1 MWMPV
6 VNIAHMRVCMGGL
19 GMLVFM
25 GMPEGVIGGQ
35 TLQLFRGVVVV
46 VLMLVNM
53 TVTLFMGML
62 FFFSMSSVFAFL
74 FICLYQR
81 LRGIIGVFFFLL
93 SFEFE
98 DMLEI
103 FLLKLF
109 KTFVLGKF

>member
-1 MWMPV
+1 MLSSIENSITWASILIMIMV
-6 VNIAHMRVCMGGL
+6 
-19 GMLVFM
+19 MLVI
-25 GMPEGVIGGQ
+25 VIVV
-35 TLQLFRGVVVV
+35 VVVV
-46 VLMLVNM
+46 VLMLVIM

-62 FFFSMSSVFAFL
+62 FFFSMSSLFAFL